1 MEAWKILESL
11 ENIADK
17 LDIEIVYEQVSSDEF
32 LSNGG
37 ICKLKGQY
45 KIFIDP
51 YEPLKKKIAIL
62 VRALSSF
69 DTEHI
74 YMPPFIRE
82 TLEVAKNDTW

>member
-17 LDIEIVYEQVSSDEF
+17 LDIEIVYENISSDEF
-32 LSNGG
+32 LSSGG
-37 ICKLKGQY
+37 ICKFKGQY

-51 YEPLKKKIAIL
+51 REPLKKKIAIL
-62 VRALSSF
+62 ARALSSF
-69 DTEHI
+69 DTEDI

-82 TLEVAKNDTW
+82 TLEMAKDDK